1 MRCHSDLDNADKQSS
16 CDPAVQFLDEVLGGI
31 QPQFGN
37 LAGQY
42 IYVDLRRVM
51 IKGLKDHANRMFRET
66 DIESIVIA
74 ASGIRAWL
82 RHVEGTMYLAQ
93 IHIVLNG
100 SFPIAGEGEDL
111 VGFVRGREF

>member
-1 MRCHSDLDNADKQSS
+1 MRCHRDLDNADKQSF

-42 IYVDLRRVM
+42 IYVDLGRVM
-51 IKGLKDHANRMFRET
+51 VKGLKDHAGEMLRET

-74 ASGIRAWL
+74 ASGIRARL
-82 RHVEGTMYLAQ
+82 CHIEGTMYLA
-93 IHIVLNG
+93 
-100 SFPIAGEGEDL
+100 
-111 VGFVRGREF
+111 